1 MGLLFELAAGGL
13 IVGGIYAVVAMG
25 LNLQYGL
32 MRIMNISHGEF
43 LMLGAYLTWFAHTT
57 LQVNP
62 LLFLPAV
69 AVLLFVL
76 GIAVYGLC
84 FRRIVRTA
92 PSVEVIEARSLL
104 VGFGLMFLVQNAV
117 YLAWGADLRGYSFLA
132 QPVEIAGARF
142 GANRLLVFGFAVG
155 ASLAL
160 LALLRWTL
168 IGKAVRA
175 MMQSPTGAQLVGI
188 DTAVLHPVVFG
199 AGLALAGV
207 AGALLSMVYEISPSM
222 GEPYTVSALIV
233 ITLGGL
239 GSAAGCL
246 VGGLLLG
253 LVEAFGMHYTNPSFK
268 TLLSYGVLIA
278 VLIARPQGLFKR

>member
-1 MGLLFELAAGGL
+1 MGFWLELAASGL
-13 IVGGIYAVVAMG
+13 ITGGIYAVVALG

-43 LMLGAYLTWFAHTT
+43 LMLGAYLTWLAHTT

-62 LLFLPAV
+62 LLFMPAV
-69 AVLLFVL
+69 ALAMFVL
-76 GIAVYGLC
+76 GIVVYRLC
-84 FRRIVRTA
+84 FQRIARTA

-104 VGFGLMFLVQNAV
+104 VGFGLMFLVQNLV
-117 YLAWGADLRGYSFLA
+117 YLQWGADLRGYSFLTET
-132 QPVEIAGARF
+132 VEISGARF
-142 GANRLLVFGFAVG
+142 PANRLAVFGFAVA

-160 LALLRWTL
+160 LAFLRWTL
-168 IGKAVRA
+168 FGKAVRA

-207 AGALLSMVYEISPSM
+207 AGGLLSMVYEISPSM
-222 GEPYTVSALIV
+222 GEPYTISALIV

-239 GSAAGCL
+239 GSAIGSL
-246 VGGLLLG
+246 VGAFILG
-253 LVEAFGMHYTNPSFK
+253 LVEAFGMHFTSPSLK
-268 TLLSYGVLIA
+268 MLLSYGVLVA
-278 VLIARPQGLFKR
+278 VLLARPRGLFAR